1 MFKPL
6 AFILRRIVVRGN
18 LTFITSDGSRHTFGN
33 GEGRPVVARFTD
45 RRLERQLALDAQLVV
60 GEAYMQGR
68 LVMVEGTIYDLLAT
82 VLQNM
87 MERPLPR
94 WSHSLD
100 LARYMT
106 RRLAQFNPARRSRN
120 NVSHHYD
127 IDGTIY
133 DLFLDSDRQYSCAYF
148 SDRRMDLEE
157 AQVAKKRHLAAKL
170 AVRNG
175 HRVLDIGSGWGGLGI
190 YLARAAGC
198 AVDGV
203 TLSVEQL
210 KLAEERAERQGLKH
224 AVHFHLQ
231 DYRHIEGQ
239 YDRIV
244 SVGMFEHVGVNHY
257 ATFFR
262 KTRELLAEDGVAL
275 VHFIGRSDRIVSVGM
290 FEHVGVNHYA
300 TFFRKTRELLAE
312 DGVALVHFIGR
323 SDRPTITNPFIA
335 KYIFPGGYIP
345 ALSEVMPAIE
355 RSGLIATDVEVLRLH
370 YAETL
375 RHWRERF
382 LSHWEEAKAIRGEEF
397 CRMWEFYLAG
407 SECAFRFQNLV
418 VFQIQLTR
426 RVDALPWVRD
436 YVPQAERE
444 LAAAERTGTQRES
457 PRLVGE

>member
-33 GEGRPVVARFTD
+33 SEGRPVVARFTD

-175 HRVLDIGSGWGGLGI
+175 HRVLDIGSGWGGLGL

-198 AVDGV
+198 TVDGV

-231 DYRHIEGQ
+231 DYRYIEGQ
-239 YDRIV
+239 Y
-244 SVGMFEHVGVNHY
+244 
-257 ATFFR
+257 
-262 KTRELLAEDGVAL
+262 
-275 VHFIGRSDRIVSVGM
+275 DRIVSVGM

-345 ALSEVMPAIE
+345 ALSEVLPAVE
-355 RSGLIATDVEVLRLH
+355 RSGLLVTDIEILRLH

>member
-87 MERPLPR
+87 MERQLPR

-198 AVDGV
+198 TVDGV

-239 YDRIV
+239 Y
-244 SVGMFEHVGVNHY
+244 
-257 ATFFR
+257 
-262 KTRELLAEDGVAL
+262 
-275 VHFIGRSDRIVSVGM
+275 DRIVSVGM

>member
-6 AFILRRIVVRGN
+6 AFMLRRIVVRGN
-18 LTFITSDGSRHTFGN
+18 LTFVTCDGARHTFGS
-33 GEGRPVVARFTD
+33 GEGLPVVARFAD

-68 LVMVEGTIYDLLAT
+68 LMMVEGTIYDLLAV

-106 RRLAQFNPARRSRN
+106 RRLAQFNPTRRARS

-148 SDRRMDLEE
+148 SDKRMNLEE

-175 HRVLDIGSGWGGLGI
+175 HKVLDIGSGWGGLGL
-190 YLARAAGC
+190 YLARTAGC
-198 AVDGV
+198 RVDGV

-210 KLAEERAERQGLKH
+210 KLAQERADRQGLEH
-224 AVHFHLQ
+224 SVRFHLQ
-231 DYRHIEGQ
+231 DYRHISGK

-257 ATFFR
+257 GTFFR
-262 KTRELLAEDGVAL
+262 KTRELLTDDG
-275 VHFIGRSDRIVSVGM
+275 I
-290 FEHVGVNHYA
+290 
-300 TFFRKTRELLAE
+300 
-312 DGVALVHFIGR
+312 ALVHFIGR

-355 RSGLIATDVEVLRLH
+355 RSGLIATDVEILRLH

-375 RHWRERF
+375 KHWRERF
-382 LSHWEEAKAIRGEEF
+382 LAHWDEAKRIRGEEF

-418 VFQIQLTR
+418 VFQIQLAR

-436 YVPQAERE
+436 YVSQAERE
-444 LAAAERTGTQRES
+444 LAAAERTGVERES
-457 PRLVGE
+457 PRLAGE

>member
-6 AFILRRIVVRGN
+6 AFMLRRIVVQGN
-18 LTFITSDGSRHTFGN
+18 LAFITVDGTRHNFGD
-33 GEGRPVVARFTD
+33 GHGRSVVARLLD
-45 RRLERQLALDAQLVV
+45 RRLERQLALDPQLAV
-60 GEAYMQGR
+60 GEAYMDGR
-68 LVMVEGTIYDLLAT
+68 LVMVEGTIYDLLAL
-82 VLQNM
+82 VLSNM

-94 WSHSLD
+94 WAHSLD
-100 LARYMT
+100 FARYMT
-106 RRLAQFNPARRSRN
+106 RRLAQYNPAKRSRR

-148 SDRRMDLEE
+148 SDKVTNLEE

-170 AVRNG
+170 AVREG
-175 HRVLDIGSGWGGLGI
+175 HKVLDIGSGWGGLGL
-190 YLARAAGC
+190 YLAKTAG
-198 AVDGV
+198 ASVDGV
-203 TLSVEQL
+203 TLSTEQL
-210 KLAEERAERQGLKH
+210 KLAEARARAQGLN
-224 AVHFHLQ
+224 AVTHFHLR
-231 DYRHIEGQ
+231 DYRELEGR

-257 ATFFR
+257 GAFFR
-262 KTRELLAEDGVAL
+262 KVRELLTEDGVAL
-275 VHFIGRSDRIVSVGM
+275 I
-290 FEHVGVNHYA
+290 
-300 TFFRKTRELLAE
+300 
-312 DGVALVHFIGR
+312 HFIGR

-355 RSGLIATDVEVLRLH
+355 RSGLIATDVEILRLH

-375 RHWRERF
+375 KHWRERF
-382 LSHWEEAKAIRGEEF
+382 LGHWDEAARIKGERF

-407 SECAFRFQNLV
+407 SECAFRYQNLV

-436 YVPQAERE
+436 YMTRAEFE
-444 LAAAERTGTQRES
+444 LEAAERGLRTNPSHSEP
-457 PRLVGE
+457 PRMAGE

>member
-18 LTFITSDGSRHTFGN
+18 LTFITNDGGRHTFGN

-45 RRLERQLALDAQLVV
+45 KRVERQLALDAQLVV

-87 MERPLPR
+87 MERPLPK
-94 WSHSLD
+94 WSHGLD

-148 SDRRMDLEE
+148 SDKRMDLEE

-175 HRVLDIGSGWGGLGI
+175 HRVLDIGSGWGGLGL
-190 YLARAAGC
+190 YLARTAGC
-198 AVDGV
+198 TVDGV

-210 KLAEERAERQGLKH
+210 KLAQERAERQGLKH

-239 YDRIV
+239 Y
-244 SVGMFEHVGVNHY
+244 
-257 ATFFR
+257 
-262 KTRELLAEDGVAL
+262 
-275 VHFIGRSDRIVSVGM
+275 DRIVSVGM

-382 LSHWEEAKAIRGEEF
+382 LSHRDEAKAIRGEEF

-444 LAAAERTGTQRES
+444 LAAAERTGTQREA
-457 PRLVGE
+457 PRLAGE

>member
-33 GEGRPVVARFTD
+33 SEGRPVVARFTD

-175 HRVLDIGSGWGGLGI
+175 HRVLDIGSGWGGLGL

-198 AVDGV
+198 TVDGV

-231 DYRHIEGQ
+231 DYRYIEGQ
-239 YDRIV
+239 Y
-244 SVGMFEHVGVNHY
+244 
-257 ATFFR
+257 
-262 KTRELLAEDGVAL
+262 
-275 VHFIGRSDRIVSVGM
+275 DRIVSVGM

>member
-1 MFKPL
+1 
-6 AFILRRIVVRGN
+6 
-18 LTFITSDGSRHTFGN
+18 
-33 GEGRPVVARFTD
+33 
-45 RRLERQLALDAQLVV
+45 
-60 GEAYMQGR
+60 
-68 LVMVEGTIYDLLAT
+68 
-82 VLQNM
+82 
-87 MERPLPR
+87 
-94 WSHSLD
+94 
-100 LARYMT
+100 MT

-198 AVDGV
+198 TVDGV

-239 YDRIV
+239 Y
-244 SVGMFEHVGVNHY
+244 
-257 ATFFR
+257 
-262 KTRELLAEDGVAL
+262 
-275 VHFIGRSDRIVSVGM
+275 DRIVSVGM

-444 LAAAERTGTQRES
+444 LAAAERTGTRRES

>member
-175 HRVLDIGSGWGGLGI
+175 HRVLDIGSGWGGLGL

-198 AVDGV
+198 TVDGV

-231 DYRHIEGQ
+231 DYRYIEGQ
-239 YDRIV
+239 Y
-244 SVGMFEHVGVNHY
+244 
-257 ATFFR
+257 
-262 KTRELLAEDGVAL
+262 
-275 VHFIGRSDRIVSVGM
+275 DRIVSVGM

-444 LAAAERTGTQRES
+444 LAAAERTGTRRES